1 MVGGV
6 KALYAVLLALVLG
19 VGGEKSPLHFGRGSC
34 KESVYSP
41 TQNPYGKQVSAV
53 HNSRFSDELDS
64 ADQ

>member
-1 MVGGV
+1 MS
-6 KALYAVLLALVLG
+6 KT
-19 VGGEKSPLHFGRGSC
+19 SPLHFGRGSC

-41 TQNPYGKQVSAV
+41 TQKPYGKQVSAV